1 MLLLR
6 ESRAQ
11 SAQRNLHLLAA
22 QLGVALLLVVQ
33 RAHRTRTREGRHVG
47 GRLGEVAGEGR
58 KRLAHVERRAL
69 DPHELQHR
77 LVHAS
82 LDHLARTVRV
92 TTDVLDHL
100 GRVVARCRAGGLER
114 EQLQQ
119 PLRHARRAQ
128 QLQLECVV
136 LACAARDA
144 LEPLG
149 QLASRRVAAEHRP
162 RELVQV
168 DQHLHALVARREE
181 GADVQ
186 RHKGPEA
193 DRHDALVERL
203 RRLGWWAGGAREQPW
218 SWEPAERCARREAA

>member
-1 MLLLR
+1 MY
-6 ESRAQ
+6 SIT
-11 SAQRNLHLLAA
+11 LAA
-22 QLGVALLLVVQ
+22 WLRAVGLAVSSVSSCSNRSAMPGVLLT
-33 RAHRTRTREGRHVG
+33 AHEANTGSADLQISGSWVRMAI
-47 GRLGEVAGEGR
+47 RL
-58 KRLAHVERRAL
+58 
-69 DPHELQHR
+69 
-77 LVHAS
+77 
-82 LDHLARTVRV
+82 
-92 TTDVLDHL
+92 
-100 GRVVARCRAGGLER
+100 
-114 EQLQQ
+114 
-119 PLRHARRAQ
+119 Q